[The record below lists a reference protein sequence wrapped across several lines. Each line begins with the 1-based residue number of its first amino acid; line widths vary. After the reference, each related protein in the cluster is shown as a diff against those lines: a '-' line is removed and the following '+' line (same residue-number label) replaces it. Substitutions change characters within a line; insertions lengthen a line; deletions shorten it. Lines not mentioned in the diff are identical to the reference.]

1 MKKDM
6 KQKKDQPFA
15 DAFKELEEIVKKFE
29 SGKLDLDESLNS
41 FERGL
46 ELASLCKKYLG
57 QVENRVHEIKKKFS
71 KDDLFDNEDAPD

>member
-1 MKKDM
+1 MP
-6 KQKKDQPFA
+6 KQKKDQSFA
-15 DAFKELEEIVKKFE
+15 ESFKELEGIVKKFE
-29 SGKLDLDESLNS
+29 DGKLDLDESLKY

-71 KDDLFDNEDAPD
+71 KDDLFDEEKDVDE